1 MRSTPTQMRPRYSP
15 WRHPRAG
22 HAQRGVALIEALVSI
37 LIFSFGVLGLIG
49 LQANAI
55 NFSENAEDRIR
66 ASVFA
71 NEISSSM
78 WLAGSVTV
86 PAAQFTTWQTQI
98 ADPTHTG
105 LPNGTVTITPTAA
118 TTNSADIVITWK
130 PHTDTAATQTR
141 QFTTRVI
148 LP

>member
-1 MRSTPTQMRPRYSP
+1 MRSTATRMRPRYSP
-15 WRHPRAG
+15 WPRPRPGAS
-22 HAQRGVALIEALVSI
+22 QRGVALIEALVSI

>member
-1 MRSTPTQMRPRYSP
+1 MRSSPTRTRPRYSP
-15 WRHPRAG
+15 RRRRGTG
-22 HAQRGVALIEALVSI
+22 HTQRGVALIEALVSL

-71 NEISSSM
+71 NEIASSM
-78 WLAGSVTV
+78 WLAGSVNV
-86 PAAQFTTWQTQI
+86 PAAQVTTWQTQV

-105 LPNGTVTITPTAA
+105 LPNGTVTITPTGG
-118 TTNSADIVITWK
+118 TTNSADILITWK